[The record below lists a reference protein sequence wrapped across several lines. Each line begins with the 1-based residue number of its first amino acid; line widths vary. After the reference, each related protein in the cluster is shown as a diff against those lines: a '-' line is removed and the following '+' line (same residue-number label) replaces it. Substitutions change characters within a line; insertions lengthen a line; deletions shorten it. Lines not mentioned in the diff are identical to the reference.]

1 MRKGKKCSFRKSI
14 KSKPILLPH
23 RYLFALHSLPR
34 IPIWEFK
41 KKRLCK
47 RILAPLSVP
56 SIRIL
61 SELFLN
67 FEFSS

>member
-1 MRKGKKCSFRKSI
+1 MRKGKECSFRKSI

-47 RILAPLSVP
+47 RILAP